1 MIPTTPLKGLQFRI
15 EPGNGA
21 SVKEVCGLVALGPIS
36 LCEAQKD
43 LGVTHTLARGHIC
56 HTDPR
61 LFSISAV

>member
-1 MIPTTPLKGLQFRI
+1 MECLLEKSVALLPWAPF
-15 EPGNGA
+15 P
-21 SVKEVCGLVALGPIS
+21 SVKHRRV
-36 LCEAQKD
+36 

>member
-43 LGVTHTLARGHIC
+43 LGC
-56 HTDPR
+56 HTHID
-61 LFSISAV
+61 